1 MLALF
6 LVLAAAAAPE
16 PAKPPASTVSPVTVS
31 PIPSQGPRPPADVKL
46 DMGGSNDDE
55 IAQPVVIWPAGAF
68 QTRKDGRVVLR
79 CDIDVHGLAQRC
91 SVIFEAPA
99 GHGFGHAA
107 QEMRPTFKLPPT
119 LGGDGQPV
127 AAVKNISLFFKA
139 PQGAW
144 SVQDFLAGTGEGRA
158 DETGMAR
165 ALQRVVEL
173 DDPVWTQAASFDDL
187 AAAYPATGGGE
198 EGYAV
203 ARCRVERTGA
213 IDACQTMKELPEGRG
228 FGDAALRLAM
238 ARFRISPQ
246 VASPFHRDPVLVDVA
261 VRFQPPAK
269 LDRTVMA
276 PVWLAGVDPPA
287 APKVFPPE
295 AVAAG
300 LTTGRGITR
309 CTVGADGTMT
319 NCTPEPGEPDGLGF
333 SEAAAKLASGM
344 KMNLWGSD
352 AAPVVGGTV
361 HIPIRLNLKG
371 G

>member
-1 MLALF
+1 MLIAL
-6 LVLAAAAAPE
+6 LGVLAAAAPAPE
-16 PAKPPASTVSPVTVS
+16 PPSRTVSPVTVS
-31 PIPSQGPRPPADVKL
+31 PIPSQGKRPPADARI

-55 IAQPVVIWPAGAF
+55 VAQPVVIWPAGAY
-68 QTRKDGRVVLR
+68 QTRKDGRVVLS

-107 QEMRPTFKLPPT
+107 LEMRPTFKLPPT
-119 LGGDGQPV
+119 LGADGQPIP
-127 AAVKNISLFFKA
+127 AVKNISLFFKA
-139 PQGAW
+139 PQGTF
-144 SVQDFLAGTGEGRA
+144 SMQDFFAGAA
-158 DETGMAR
+158 DTAGMPR
-165 ALQRVVEL
+165 NLRKVIEI
-173 DDPVWTQAASFDDL
+173 DDPVWVQAASFDDL
-187 AAAYPATGGGE
+187 AAAYPAQGGGV

-203 ARCRVERTGA
+203 ARCRVARSGA
-213 IDACQTMKELPEGRG
+213 MAACQTMKEQPEGHG
-228 FGDAALRLAM
+228 FGDAASRLAM
-238 ARFRISPQ
+238 AKFRISQQ

-261 VRFQPPAK
+261 VRFQPPGK

-276 PVWLAGVDPPA
+276 PIWLAGVDPQA

-300 LTTGRGITR
+300 RTSGLGVTK
-309 CTVGADGTMT
+309 CAVSADGSLSG
-319 NCTPEPGEPDGLGF
+319 CTAEPGEPDGLGF

-344 KMNLWGSD
+344 KMNLWSAD
-352 AAPVVGGTV
+352 AAPVVGGVV